1 MSCEVEERRFPANP
15 HDFFGNARPRFAFG
29 HQIVSP
35 RSPSMK
41 SLLISTVAALGL
53 AGMAVSAATPAS
65 AQDIRLGIGPSGP
78 RIGVYDE
85 RPAVVERRVVRRSY
99 VDDDED
105 CRVIVKRR
113 VNAYGETVVKRTRVC
128 D

>member
-1 MSCEVEERRFPANP
+1 
-15 HDFFGNARPRFAFG
+15 
-29 HQIVSP
+29 
-35 RSPSMK
+35 MK

-53 AGMAVSAATPAS
+53 AGMAVSAAAPAS
-65 AQDIRLGIGPSGP
+65 AQDIRLGIGPGGP

-105 CRVIVKRR
+105 CRVIIKRR

>member
-1 MSCEVEERRFPANP
+1 
-15 HDFFGNARPRFAFG
+15 
-29 HQIVSP
+29 
-35 RSPSMK
+35 MK
-41 SLLISTVAALGL
+41 SVLISTVAALGL
-53 AGMAVSAATPAS
+53 AGMAVAATTPAA
-65 AQDIRLGIGPSGP
+65 AQDIRLGIGPGGP
-78 RIGVYDE
+78 RVGVYDE

-99 VDDDED
+99 VDEDEED

>member
-1 MSCEVEERRFPANP
+1 
-15 HDFFGNARPRFAFG
+15 
-29 HQIVSP
+29 
-35 RSPSMK
+35 MK

-53 AGMAVSAATPAS
+53 AGMAVSATTPAS
-65 AQDIRLGIGPSGP
+65 AQDIRLGIGPGGP
-78 RIGVYDE
+78 PLGVYDE

-105 CRVIVKRR
+105 CRVIIKRR

>member
-1 MSCEVEERRFPANP
+1 
-15 HDFFGNARPRFAFG
+15 
-29 HQIVSP
+29 
-35 RSPSMK
+35 MK

-53 AGMAVSAATPAS
+53 AGIAVSAATPAS
-65 AQDIRLGIGPSGP
+65 AQVIRLGIGPGGP
-78 RIGVYDE
+78 RVGVYDE

-99 VDDDED
+99 VDDDDD
-105 CRVIVKRR
+105 CRVIIKRR

>member
-1 MSCEVEERRFPANP
+1 
-15 HDFFGNARPRFAFG
+15 
-29 HQIVSP
+29 
-35 RSPSMK
+35 MK
-41 SLLISTVAALGL
+41 SLLISTVAALCL
-53 AGMAVSAATPAS
+53 AGMAVAAATPAS
-65 AQDIRLGIGPSGP
+65 AQDIRLGIGPGGP

-105 CRVIVKRR
+105 CRVIIKRR

>member
-1 MSCEVEERRFPANP
+1 
-15 HDFFGNARPRFAFG
+15 
-29 HQIVSP
+29 
-35 RSPSMK
+35 MK

-65 AQDIRLGIGPSGP
+65 AQDIRGIGPSGP

>member
-1 MSCEVEERRFPANP
+1 
-15 HDFFGNARPRFAFG
+15 
-29 HQIVSP
+29 
-35 RSPSMK
+35 MK
-41 SLLISTVAALGL
+41 SLLISTVAAIGL
-53 AGMAVSAATPAS
+53 AGIAVSAATPAA
-65 AQDIRLGIGPSGP
+65 AQDIRFGIGPGGP

>member
-1 MSCEVEERRFPANP
+1 
-15 HDFFGNARPRFAFG
+15 
-29 HQIVSP
+29 
-35 RSPSMK
+35 MK

-53 AGMAVSAATPAS
+53 AGMATSAATPAS
-65 AQDIRLGIGPSGP
+65 AQDIRLGIGPGGP
-78 RIGVYDE
+78 RINVYDE

-105 CRVIVKRR
+105 CRVIIKRR

>member
-1 MSCEVEERRFPANP
+1 
-15 HDFFGNARPRFAFG
+15 
-29 HQIVSP
+29 
-35 RSPSMK
+35 MK

-53 AGMAVSAATPAS
+53 AGIAVSAATPAS
-65 AQDIRLGIGPSGP
+65 AQDIRLGIGPGGP
-78 RIGVYDE
+78 RVGVYDE

-99 VDDDED
+99 VDDDDD
-105 CRVIVKRR
+105 CRVIIKRR

>member
-1 MSCEVEERRFPANP
+1 
-15 HDFFGNARPRFAFG
+15 
-29 HQIVSP
+29 
-35 RSPSMK
+35 MK

-65 AQDIRLGIGPSGP
+65 AQDIRLGIGPGGP

-85 RPAVVERRVVRRSY
+85 RPPVVERRVVRRSY

-105 CRVIVKRR
+105 CRVIIKRR

>member
-1 MSCEVEERRFPANP
+1 
-15 HDFFGNARPRFAFG
+15 
-29 HQIVSP
+29 
-35 RSPSMK
+35 MK
-41 SLLISTVAALGL
+41 SLLISTVAALGV
-53 AGMAVSAATPAS
+53 AGIAASTATPAW
-65 AQDIRLGIGPSGP
+65 AQDIRLGIGPGGP
-78 RIGVYDE
+78 RVGIYDE

>member
-1 MSCEVEERRFPANP
+1 
-15 HDFFGNARPRFAFG
+15 
-29 HQIVSP
+29 
-35 RSPSMK
+35 MK

-53 AGMAVSAATPAS
+53 AGIAVSAATPAS
-65 AQDIRLGIGPSGP
+65 AQDIRLGIAPGGP